1 MKQFLL
7 PLGLCLSLGAGAL
20 HAQERPK
27 VNEGEVPR
35 GEVVIRSD
43 NGTTFQEF
51 RNASGV
57 YKVEVRPSKGRP
69 YFLVDSDGNGSLD
82 QIQWILYRW

>member
-1 MKQFLL
+1 MKKHFLL
-7 PLGLCLSLGAGAL
+7 LGLGLCLGVAY
-20 HAQERPK
+20 AQERPK

-35 GEVVIRSD
+35 GEVIIRSD
-43 NGTTFQEF
+43 NGTTIQEY
-51 RNASGV
+51 RNATGI
-57 YKVEVRPSKGRP
+57 YKVKITPSKGRP